1 MQRWGSREEKPPG
14 GSSGTRSA
22 ERVRG
27 KLQIWRGGVRA
38 GRGCIFAKCELSKLK
53 WLLCSLTALFS
64 GLRSEPGAGEGAE
77 LGVRK
82 DPIVSP
88 TLLAPRG
95 ARGGGDPDPDPPVS
109 AHKKPANVPRHFAFG
124 KFCNE
129 VAQRPGPRAP
139 GVPRAVHAPGPP
151 SYLRSRRAAR
161 LVHGSVREE
170 AAPARPAPP
179 GPGCWCAHNAAAA
192 AAAAAAPSSARPA
205 QAGGAGALGAR
216 RGGRPVLA
224 PTPGPHRPPPPLP
237 PPSRPPRGR
246 RCPPPPCPPPGR
258 PRRAAREL
266 RASASAPPA
275 SAPHT
280 KPAGPRARR
289 CRRPASPGSAAH
301 PPPKLSRAAPCP
313 SRAPGARPPAPFCP
327 PPLLQP
333 LRKVIFT
340 LGKKFGEPPV
350 SGTQGV
356 NGNSSTPTTHPQKV
370 RLIFWINF
378 VEPALWKNRKAPW
391 RYFYCPCPP
400 SKITQCHLK
409 IKVWRAGLCQTR
421 GVKRTLS
428 RPPIRLVLK
437 INVRGAAL

>member
-1 MQRWGSREEKPPG
+1 MRKGNMALKKKRLLQRWGSREEKPPG

-216 RGGRPVLA
+216 RGGAPSPRPHPRPA
-224 PTPGPHRPPPPLP
+224 PAAAAAAAAEPPPAGPPLP
-237 PPSRPPRGR
+237 PAALPAPGPAAPRGPRAPGLGLRTAGLRAAHKAGRPPGTPLPPARQPRVRGA
-246 RCPPPPCPPPGR
+246 PAPQTF
-258 PRRAAREL
+258 PRRALPFTRP
-266 RASASAPPA
+266 RGPPPSALLPSPP
-275 SAPHT
+275 
-280 KPAGPRARR
+280 
-289 CRRPASPGSAAH
+289 SAAPQKSH
-301 PPPKLSRAAPCP
+301 
-313 SRAPGARPPAPFCP
+313 FH
-327 PPLLQP
+327 
-333 LRKVIFT
+333 V
-340 LGKKFGEPPV
+340 GKK
-350 SGTQGV
+350 
-356 NGNSSTPTTHPQKV
+356 
-370 RLIFWINF
+370 
-378 VEPALWKNRKAPW
+378 
-391 RYFYCPCPP
+391 
-400 SKITQCHLK
+400 
-409 IKVWRAGLCQTR
+409 VWGAACQWNTR
-421 GVKRTLS
+421 G
-428 RPPIRLVLK
+428 
-437 INVRGAAL
+437 